1 MLLSNKDYFEKVLY
15 FAAYKGLVEYI
26 KIDIIIKEYAPKE
39 KGAPLFKYKNA
50 IFCAF
55 CDDLIDSDDF
65 EKILLLLELKDF

>member
-1 MLLSNKDYFEKVLY
+1 MLLNNKDYFEKVLF
-15 FAAYKGLVEYI
+15 FAAYKGLVEFV

-39 KGAPLFKYKNA
+39 KSAPLFKYKNA

-55 CDDLIDSDDF
+55 CDDLINDDDF